1 MGVHLPVGQSVS
13 LYSNP
18 RHEVTVTP
26 RIRGFDA
33 DGNETWV
40 DGPAFSFRCNVQP
53 VSEQRAT
60 ELGQQS
66 QSVYRLSC
74 RSWTGGPHF
83 SVEWN
88 GIVMDSL
95 ANPKLFDSSDATAHD
110 VVFALARGAHG

>member
-1 MGVHLPVGQSVS
+1 MGYIVS
-13 LYSNP
+13 LFDNP

-40 DGPAFSFRCNVQP
+40 DGPPFSFRCNVQP

-74 RSWTGGPHF
+74 RRWTGGAHF
-83 SVEWN
+83 SVNW
-88 GIVMDSL
+88 GGLDMDSL
-95 ANPKLFDSSDATAHD
+95 ANPKLFRSSDATTHD
-110 VVFALARGAHG
+110 VVFAIARGAHG